1 MTLDLLLSAG
11 AARVPDQPLVLSNE
25 GSLSYADACTRS
37 EAFARGLAARGV
49 ERFACDVADVG
60 ELVPLLCA
68 AASVGSE
75 ACVYPAGLDD
85 ATTAD
90 YLTSFGQNVYI
101 TDRAAGVDAET
112 IPPAALAV
120 GSGPAPRIAAD
131 APAMILTTGT
141 TGKPKGVR
149 YDWSKLI
156 AAIRH
161 PDDTPGAR
169 WLLAYNLNQFAGI
182 QVLLHVLASA
192 ATLVVPVSNQPRDAV
207 VAMRD
212 LGVTHVSATPTFWRF
227 VIALLDEEAAGR
239 LSLKQIT
246 LGGEPSPGPLLEALR
261 RFFPEARISHVY
273 AGTEFGPVVSVRDG
287 RAGLP
292 ISVLERGE
300 DAPIQ
305 LKVVDGELMV
315 RSRVG
320 MRGYFGGDD
329 VDEGWQ
335 PTGDLVEVTDDRI
348 LFVGRTSDVINV
360 GGVKVHPLPVEEVV
374 GSVDGVELARAY
386 GRASPI
392 TGEIVAL
399 DVVAKAGADPAEVEA
414 AIRAACESLAPAAR
428 PRRIRFVDRIDVR
441 GHKIARGPRS

>member
-1 MTLDLLLSAG
+1 M
-11 AARVPDQPLVLSNE
+11 
-25 GSLSYADACTRS
+25 
-37 EAFARGLAARGV
+37 AFARGISARRID
-49 ERFACDVADVG
+49 RFACDLGDVG
-60 ELVPLLCA
+60 DLVPLLCA
-68 AASVGSE
+68 SSMVGSE
-75 ACVYPAGLDD
+75 ACVYPAGLDE
-85 ATTAD
+85 ATIAD
-90 YLTSFGQNVYI
+90 YLSSFDQRVFV
-101 TDRAAGVDAET
+101 TDREVGRGAEV
-112 IPPAALAV
+112 IPPSALASAGDGAV
-120 GSGPAPRIAAD
+120 SRFGDG

-149 YDWSKLI
+149 YDWSNLI

-227 VIALLDEEAAGR
+227 VISLLDEQVAR
-239 LSLKQIT
+239 QMPLKQIT

-261 RFFPEARISHVY
+261 GFFPNAKISHVY

-287 RAGLP
+287 RPGLP
-292 ISVLERGE
+292 LTVLERGD
-300 DAPIQ
+300 DAAIQ
-305 LKVVDGELMV
+305 LKVIDGELMV

-329 VDEGWQ
+329 VDEGWR
-335 PTGDLVEVTDDRI
+335 PTGDLVEVTEDRI

-360 GGVKVHPLPVEEVV
+360 GGVKVHPLPVEEVAA
-374 GSVDGVELARAY
+374 SVEGVELARAY
-386 GRASPI
+386 GRPSPV

-399 DVVAKAGADPAEVEA
+399 DVVAKPGADKDAVERALRVA
-414 AIRAACESLAPAAR
+414 AESLAPAAR
-428 PRRIRFVDRIDVR
+428 PRRIRFVDQIDVR
-441 GHKIARGPRS
+441 GHKILRGPRS